1 MVRSNSLRSNSPP
14 RAVRR
19 DKPPPPPP
27 HLPPVPET
35 EYPPPPQGYTTQD
48 GPYPPYNR
56 RPQQYPPVRPQGY
69 SPRTPP
75 GSVPMGPGVVPM
87 GPGSNMSG
95 GSDPSVPP
103 PLQRPSPNIS
113 PYGGGPVVAQQ
124 PFPRGPMPPQAYR
137 VPAHPNGQPLRPVL
151 KQPLVTKRPLSSTGD
166 LTYENHQPILTR
178 SGSTLPF
185 AATPQA
191 PLPGSATVPGDSIA
205 DSYDPA
211 QVRAAN
217 LSRAEALMSQHQR
230 QFQPQPQQQP
240 QPQPQQPIV
249 VPPGQGSAVSYPS
262 PGNSSVSSGNDPPAR
277 GATYQQQ
284 QQQIQQ
290 QMHQQMQ
297 QQLQHQQIQQQ
308 QMQQQ
313 LQQQQQ
319 FHLQQQLQLQQQQQF
334 RQPVHNGAPHHAHPG
349 PMPAPPSSSPNV
361 RPPQMRPPQVMQR
374 PSPPVHHPKPKLSS
388 SSSVDEPDIHQPP
401 LPPPLPSAGPP
412 ASQHPQPPQP
422 PPKASPLPPPPPP
435 VAEEEEDTPTKELSQ
450 LSVTQ
455 PLKVATVPPL
465 PQNGDNHADSS
476 PSSSTGGSTG
486 TGQGITGSGGGG
498 GGPSLSH
505 EQFRAALQ
513 MVVSPGDP
521 RDSLNNFIKIGE
533 GSTGIVCIATESNSG
548 RQLAVKRMD
557 LRKQQRREL
566 LFNEVSAQLE

>member
-1 MVRSNSLRSNSPP
+1 
-14 RAVRR
+14 
-19 DKPPPPPP
+19 
-27 HLPPVPET
+27 
-35 EYPPPPQGYTTQD
+35 
-48 GPYPPYNR
+48 
-56 RPQQYPPVRPQGY
+56 
-69 SPRTPP
+69 
-75 GSVPMGPGVVPM
+75 
-87 GPGSNMSG
+87 
-95 GSDPSVPP
+95 
-103 PLQRPSPNIS
+103 
-113 PYGGGPVVAQQ
+113 
-124 PFPRGPMPPQAYR
+124 
-137 VPAHPNGQPLRPVL
+137 
-151 KQPLVTKRPLSSTGD
+151 
-166 LTYENHQPILTR
+166 
-178 SGSTLPF
+178 
-185 AATPQA
+185 
-191 PLPGSATVPGDSIA
+191 
-205 DSYDPA
+205 
-211 QVRAAN
+211 
-217 LSRAEALMSQHQR
+217 
-230 QFQPQPQQQP
+230 
-240 QPQPQQPIV
+240 
-249 VPPGQGSAVSYPS
+249 
-262 PGNSSVSSGNDPPAR
+262 
-277 GATYQQQ
+277 
-284 QQQIQQ
+284 
-290 QMHQQMQ
+290 
-297 QQLQHQQIQQQ
+297 
-308 QMQQQ
+308 
-313 LQQQQQ
+313 
-319 FHLQQQLQLQQQQQF
+319 
-334 RQPVHNGAPHHAHPG
+334 
-349 PMPAPPSSSPNV
+349 
-361 RPPQMRPPQVMQR
+361 MQR

-435 VAEEEEDTPTKELSQ
+435 VAEEEEEDTPTKELSQ